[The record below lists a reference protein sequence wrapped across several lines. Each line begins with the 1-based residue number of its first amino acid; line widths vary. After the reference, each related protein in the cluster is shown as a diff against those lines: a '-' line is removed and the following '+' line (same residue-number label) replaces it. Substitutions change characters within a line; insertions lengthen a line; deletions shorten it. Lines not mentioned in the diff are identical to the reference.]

1 MLVTTD
7 VQKAALSGLLILAS
21 PEIMMSVG
29 YSGQDEITYVCFFVV
44 SLYFYLKG
52 KFRSSYAWM
61 VLAVSCCPLML
72 MPALAM
78 LLIKEKN
85 VFKLI
90 PLTVGLLSP
99 LFLFELYYRNDMT
112 YQTAKT
118 ANDFAKMMSEML
130 GATTVSTALG
140 EISIAGFLL
149 VFLYFGCYCM
159 KADDTVESRKKV
171 LYLTAVIFVNI
182 SFLMANGFY
191 RLFLYVPFLVILLLV
206 SGQDLP
212 INMFLLMVLTYGRTL
227 FACYRNCPDNM
238 NTYCIMKDSWITDL
252 CDRVGSGKY
261 AAGNASCLYHYLEG
275 RNMTPGLMILAATCT
290 TACIVL
296 LLVINNPR
304 FHRRIGAVEGMGTS
318 VCIALYSMCTPLI
331 LMLFY
336 IILLH

>member
-1 MLVTTD
+1 MLVTAD
-7 VQKAALSGLLILAS
+7 VQKAAMSGLLILAS

-44 SLYFYLKG
+44 SLYLFLKG
-52 KFRSSYAWM
+52 KSKASYVWM
-61 VLAVSCCPLML
+61 ILAVSCCPLML
-72 MPALAM
+72 MLALAI
-78 LLIKEKN
+78 LLMKEKN
-85 VFKLI
+85 IFRLI
-90 PLTVGLLSP
+90 PLAAGLLSP
-99 LFLFELYYRNDMT
+99 LILFELCYRNDMT

-118 ANDFAKMMSEML
+118 ANDFVKMMSEML
-130 GATTVSTALG
+130 GASTVDTALG

-149 VFLYFGCYCM
+149 VFLYFGCYRM
-159 KADDTVESRKKV
+159 KADDSVESQKKV
-171 LYLTAVIFVNI
+171 LYLIAVIFVII

-206 SGQDLP
+206 SEQNHH
-212 INMFLLMVLTYGRTL
+212 INLFLLMILTYGRTL

-238 NTYCIMKDSWITDL
+238 NTYCIMKDSWLTDL

-261 AAGNASCLYHYLEG
+261 AAENASCLYHYLDG
-275 RNMTPGLMILAATCT
+275 RDITPGLMILAATIT
-290 TACIVL
+290 MACIVL

-304 FHRRIGAVEGMGTS
+304 FHRRMEAVEGMKAS

-336 IILLH
+336 IRLLC